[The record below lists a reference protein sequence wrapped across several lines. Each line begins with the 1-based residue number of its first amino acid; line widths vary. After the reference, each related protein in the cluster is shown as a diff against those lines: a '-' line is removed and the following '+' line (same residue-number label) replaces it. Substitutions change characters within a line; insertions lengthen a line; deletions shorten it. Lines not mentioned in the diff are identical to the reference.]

1 MEYVNYCQLCT
12 IMISLSFEYGVV
24 DSPLDDIRIP
34 RRTRDFAACFF
45 CCCFCHGQMRGTS
58 WRSSKIAGK
67 LKGYLFQLTKLWQ
80 ELVEQTTKN
89 MVLKQP
95 RSQKKKLE
103 VI

>member
-45 CCCFCHGQMRGTS
+45 CCCFCQAN
-58 WRSSKIAGK
+58 AGNFLAK
-67 LKGYLFQLTKLWQ
+67 TKLR
-80 ELVEQTTKN
+80 KSR
-89 MVLKQP
+89 LK
-95 RSQKKKLE
+95 RCKTIEIRK
-103 VI
+103 